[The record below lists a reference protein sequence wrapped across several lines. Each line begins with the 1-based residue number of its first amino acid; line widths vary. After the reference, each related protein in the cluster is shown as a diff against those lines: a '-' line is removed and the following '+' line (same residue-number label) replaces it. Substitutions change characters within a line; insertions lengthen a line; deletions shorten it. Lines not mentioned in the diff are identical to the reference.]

1 MAQEQ
6 KIVEV
11 QTNVSQEFIAGSVQE
26 VVKAA
31 IVNAL
36 GNPEELVRRAIGDVL
51 DMPVEKDTGK
61 PSDSHSSWCTMPF
74 IDWLVM
80 DAVKNTVKECI
91 AEVIHEDRDSFKEA
105 VLHQLRTKKMK
116 NKIAEAF
123 IAAILGSAE
132 DDWKMPI
139 TVQFEK
145 PKRDD

>member
-51 DMPVEKDTGK
+51 DMPVSKANGK
-61 PSDSHSSWCTMPF
+61 PSDSRWDSMPF

-139 TVQFEK
+139 TVQFEE
-145 PKRDD
+145 PKRGN

>member
-36 GNPEELVRRAIGDVL
+36 GNPEKLVRRAIGDVL
-51 DMPVEKDTGK
+51 DMPVSKANGK
-61 PSDSHSSWCTMPF
+61 PSDSRWDSMPF

-80 DAVKNTVKECI
+80 DAVKTTVKECI

-139 TVQFEK
+139 TVQFEE
-145 PKRDD
+145 PKRGN